1 MAADSAR
8 LWHVPF
14 TIPLVPSASKTRTRT
29 RPSESAIA
37 HVCVYC
43 IEQKG
48 RDTVTEQRTL
58 VLDDVAPLV
67 GDALG
72 GLLSGLGGEDEQ
84 AVVVADHVAEQRPVA
99 AALGHAPGGEHVARE
114 ARRVEHPGEPHGRL
128 HVVLHEDG
136 HHLGGVPRQEALHLA
151 EHVHRRLKRGE
162 VLADAAVGVAEPDVV
177 AEVVHVQHQT
187 PHAVLHDRSDNLS

>member
-1 MAADSAR
+1 M
-8 LWHVPF
+8 F
-14 TIPLVPSASKTRTRT
+14 
-29 RPSESAIA
+29 
-37 HVCVYC
+37 VYTA
-43 IEQKG
+43 IEQKD
-48 RDTVTEQRTL
+48 RDTVTECRTL

-136 HHLGGVPRQEALHLA
+136 HHLGGVPRQEALHLT
-151 EHVHRRLKRGE
+151 EHVHRRLLPVPLLPSPAGE
-162 VLADAAVGVAEPDVV
+162 L
-177 AEVVHVQHQT
+177 EVRDRAGLLYSVEASDLMANQWTGRESLQT
-187 PHAVLHDRSDNLS
+187 R